1 MPDLDPIL
9 ITIDGRRFWRD
20 PADGRTV
27 PYIAGGSE
35 DADTGAGSGDDAG
48 TGTDPGKG
56 DAGTD
61 AGKTFTQADLDRL
74 AGKRAAEAARKAKA
88 DIDAYLKSEKDAAD
102 LAAMDDVARAKAE
115 ADTARAEAASIRAE
129 AAAERLAAK
138 VERWLLAEGVA
149 ESALTRATRLLALAP
164 DASDDDIAAE
174 IDAVK
179 ADVPGLFTP
188 ATGTG
193 KPNPPRPATG
203 TPPPPPKGGQ
213 PPADPTTEAHA
224 ELRRM
229 GLEPRKTAA

>member
-1 MPDLDPIL
+1 MADPDPVTDPPAP
-9 ITIDGRRFWRD
+9 
-20 PADGRTV
+20 PADPPAPPAPEATL
-27 PYIAGGSE
+27 
-35 DADTGAGSGDDAG
+35 
-48 TGTDPGKG
+48 
-56 DAGTD
+56 
-61 AGKTFTQADLDRL
+61 TQAQVD
-74 AGKRAAEAARKAKA
+74 AIVKREKAEATRKA
-88 DIDAYLKSEKDAAD
+88 EKDVKDYLSAQKAEAD
-102 LAAMDDVARAKAE
+102 KAAMTEADRAKAE
-115 ADTARAEAASIRAE
+115 AAEIIAAAAADRAA

-138 VERWLLAEGVA
+138 VERRLLAEGVA